1 MVAEVPVTE
10 PVTEP
15 PPTEPTVTEATITEA
30 PTTETPT
37 TQPTTTQAPTTQAP
51 ATTETPTEA
60 PTEAPVTQPPV
71 TEEPTADP
79 INVAHEAEKAELER
93 LKELEQQELKDLRP
107 LQKTSQIWRW
117 IDDMLDE
124 KFVERL
130 VLTLHDEQSALLLLV
145 SARMAYQKSQNNE
158 ELTNFN
164 QLAKE
169 VATYVEGNFHSIHY
183 TLTLVNFR
191 RTRYWKTTR
200 CKEPADYESAFRCC
214 PFCSPVAFGASLG
227 STLLR

>member
-1 MVAEVPVTE
+1 MTHFIVADVPVTE
-10 PVTEP
+10 AVTEP
-15 PPTEPTVTEATITEA
+15 PPTEPTATEPTITEA
-30 PTTETPT
+30 PATEAPT
-37 TQPTTTQAPTTQAP
+37 TQPPTTQPPTTQAPT
-51 ATTETPTEA
+51 TTETPTEA
-60 PTEAPVTQPPV
+60 PTEAPVTQ
-71 TEEPTADP
+71 EPTADP

-93 LKELEQQELKDLRP
+93 LKELEEQELKDLRP

-169 VATYVEGNFHSIHY
+169 VATYVEGNFKNTFY
-183 TLTLVNFR
+183 
-191 RTRYWKTTR
+191 K
-200 CKEPADYESAFRCC
+200 
-214 PFCSPVAFGASLG
+214 
-227 STLLR
+227 